1 MAKKEEKKVWRN
13 LKGTLEELK
22 YIISK
27 YDTFVFFDTETTGL
41 HPGEDKVIQLS
52 GIKTNRNL
60 ETIKVYNE
68 YANPSPN
75 VISAKITEI
84 TGITNADVE
93 NARPEREVLE
103 DFLIDTQGCAYFAYN
118 SNFDVNMVTKSMQN
132 YGISVEMTHFD
143 VLKIARDVLANE
155 SIENHKLKTVSDFL
169 GVTPEGENFHN
180 ALFDVQSTIE
190 VFKALVKR
198 AKTMEVANGNA
209 RPKVFSIRPW
219 EIGLNKRLYIQTAMG
234 SVWFDKIKQ
243 TWGTKDAPI
252 DELDMGYIESMAIKM
267 AQDAGFETLQRV
279 NKAI

>member
-1 MAKKEEKKVWRN
+1 MAKTESKKVWRN

-22 YIISK
+22 SIISA

-41 HPGEDKVIQLS
+41 HAGEDKVIQLS
-52 GIKTNRNL
+52 GIKTNRKL

-84 TGITNADVE
+84 TGIKNEDVE

-103 DFLIDTQGCAYFAYN
+103 DFLIDTQNCAYFAYN
-118 SNFDVNMVTKSMQN
+118 SNFDVSMVTKSMQN

-143 VLKIARDVLANE
+143 VLKLARDVLANE
-155 SIENHKLKTVSDFL
+155 KIENHKLKAVSDFL

-198 AKTMEVANGNA
+198 AKTMEIANGNS

-252 DELDMGYIESMAIKM
+252 DELDMGYIEKM
-267 AQDAGFETLQRV
+267 ALKMANDAGFETLQRV

>member
-22 YIISK
+22 NIISN
-27 YDTFVFFDTETTGL
+27 YDAFVFFDTETTGL

-52 GIKTNRNL
+52 GIKTNRKL

-84 TGITNADVE
+84 TGIKNEDVE

-103 DFLIDTQGCAYFAYN
+103 DFLIDTQNCAYFAYN
-118 SNFDVNMVTKSMQN
+118 SNFDANMITKSMQN

-143 VLKIARDVLANE
+143 VLKLARDVLANE
-155 SIENHKLKTVSDFL
+155 KIENHKLKTVSDFL

-198 AKTMEVANGNA
+198 TKTMKIANGNS

-252 DELDMGYIESMAIKM
+252 DELDMGYIENMALKM
-267 AQDAGFETLQRV
+267 ANDAGFETLQRV